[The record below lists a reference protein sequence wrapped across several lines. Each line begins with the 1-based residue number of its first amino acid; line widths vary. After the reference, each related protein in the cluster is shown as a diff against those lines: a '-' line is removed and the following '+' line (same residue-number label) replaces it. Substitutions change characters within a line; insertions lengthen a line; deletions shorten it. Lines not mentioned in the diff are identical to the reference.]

1 MDAKWGAK
9 GWIWRGIGTAMV
21 LALAGFAMHGILS
34 ATAGEKA
41 QATPEILAEGK
52 ALYEK
57 KCAVCHGTDGRGD
70 GSAAYLLYPKPR
82 DFTSGRFKIHS
93 TMTLPTDQ
101 DLFNSIT
108 NGIAGTSMPSWASLT
123 EQDRRALVAYVKS
136 LSPVFQAQPGFK
148 GYSLLDTGG
157 EVISISS
164 WDSAAS
170 ADAASA
176 LAAEW
181 VAENMADEIELK
193 EARIGEIL
201 FGTALGVSTK
211 AGSAA

>member
-108 NGIAGTSMPSWASLT
+108 NGIAGTSMPSWAALT
-123 EQDRRALVAYVKS
+123 EQDRWAMVAYVKS
-136 LSPVFQAQPGFK
+136 LSPVFQAQSPGEPVAIPK
-148 GYSLLDTGG
+148 VPPRSPRLL
-157 EVISISS
+157 
-164 WDSAAS
+164 
-170 ADAASA
+170 A
-176 LAAEW
+176 LGKKFY
-181 VAENMADEIELK
+181 K
-193 EARIGEIL
+193 EAGRVRLQPANPTMQAIVVDPDAVQIQ
-201 FGTALGVSTK
+201 GVVVGVMRK
-211 AGSAA
+211 Y